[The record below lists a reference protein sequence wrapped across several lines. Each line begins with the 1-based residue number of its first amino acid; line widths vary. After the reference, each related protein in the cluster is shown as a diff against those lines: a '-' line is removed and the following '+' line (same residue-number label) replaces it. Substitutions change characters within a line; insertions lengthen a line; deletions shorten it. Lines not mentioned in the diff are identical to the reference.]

1 MAPDG
6 PVEELEVGADSEGS
20 LVLKVQIVAHS
31 EFVAYWAGHEGDGQ
45 IGAHKTPGKDVG
57 SLVSDG

>member
-1 MAPDG
+1 
-6 PVEELEVGADSEGS
+6 VEELEVGADSEGS

-31 EFVAYWAGHEGDGQ
+31 EFVAYWAGHGQ
-45 IGAHKTPGKDVG
+45 IGARKTPGKDVG